1 MHDRCDMTKDYEI
14 NQQNATCTTSSFSN
28 PAPCDEGPGVF
39 NLERCAPCSFCWED
53 HDKPAHCHLGV
64 PGWCRGPKESHGNI

>member
-1 MHDRCDMTKDYEI
+1 MEGGEVVVRE
-14 NQQNATCTTSSFSN
+14 
-28 PAPCDEGPGVF
+28 EGPGVF

-64 PGWCRGPKESHGNI
+64 PDWCRGPKHKELNGLV